1 MSTRCGCIKCRTV
14 GFVDRNEVKTTVR
27 RSTALVLTLVLLQ
40 STGALAGILA
50 LNSGPRQVTLLEL
63 YTSQGCSSCPPAERR
78 LHEYLENEDLWSRIV
93 PLAFHVDYWDY
104 LGWKDKYA
112 RPENGERQRAYAW
125 LGRTRGVYT
134 PGLFVNGRE
143 WRGWMLR
150 VNPRASDKV
159 PGNLSVTVE
168 NNEVD
173 ATFEAETGPY
183 ELHVALMGFGIQTNV
198 ERGENRNSILRQDF
212 VVLEHQSY
220 PSSNGHWHVPLSRAR
235 PEADRYGIAVWVSTP
250 GNPAP
255 LQATGGWL
263 PAGNQR

>member
-1 MSTRCGCIKCRTV
+1 MSTRCGCIKFRTV
-14 GFVDRNEVKTTVR
+14 GFVDRNEGKTTVR
-27 RSTALVLTLVLLQ
+27 HSTALILTLVLLQ

-63 YTSQGCSSCPPAERR
+63 YTSQGCSSCPPAERW
-78 LHEYLENEDLWSRIV
+78 LHEYLEKEDLWSRIV
-93 PLAFHVDYWDY
+93 PLAFHVDYCDY
-104 LGWKDKYA
+104 LGWKDEYA
-112 RPENGERQRAYAW
+112 RPENAERQRAYAW

-220 PSSNGHWHVPLSRAR
+220 PSSNNHWHVPLSRAR